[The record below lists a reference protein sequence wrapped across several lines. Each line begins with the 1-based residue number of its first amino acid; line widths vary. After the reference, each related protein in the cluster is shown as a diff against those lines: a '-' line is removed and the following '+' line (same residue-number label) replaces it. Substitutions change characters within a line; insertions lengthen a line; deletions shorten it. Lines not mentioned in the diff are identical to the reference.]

1 MKYQIDQSGKIEN
14 TNKDTVLCL
23 SNNKWDAVLIKA
35 RTKRQIQ
42 EIFRRHGQI
51 RNYVLFTFCAGLSL
65 LIKRNIKIKRII
77 IDKEYIGHEPIIE
90 KITNEM
96 LKDKKV
102 PEIIFDL
109 IGKEV
114 MAHKR
119 ANDIASKKL
128 KTKKTLN
135 LEEILGQIKM
145 TEVGKRLKDA

>member
-1 MKYQIDQSGKIEN
+1 MKIYIDQSGKVEQ

-23 SNNKWDAVLIKA
+23 SNGDWDAVLIKSK
-35 RTKRQIQ
+35 TKRQIQ
-42 EIFRRHGQI
+42 EIFRRHGQV
-51 RNYVLFTFCAGLSL
+51 RNYILFTFCAGLSL

-90 KITNEM
+90 KITREM
-96 LKDKKV
+96 LKDKKA
-102 PEIIFDL
+102 PEIVFDL

-135 LEEILGQIKM
+135 QEEILKQIKM